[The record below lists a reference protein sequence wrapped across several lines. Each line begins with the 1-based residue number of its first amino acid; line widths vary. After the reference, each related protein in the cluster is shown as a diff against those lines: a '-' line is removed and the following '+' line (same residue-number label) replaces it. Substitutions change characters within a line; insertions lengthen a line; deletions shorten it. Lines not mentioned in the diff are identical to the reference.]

1 MTTDTGDAV
10 TVDAGTVNDSQ
21 FDVVTRLLE
30 PEVLA
35 DPGPFYAWLRDHL
48 PVHQHPRGFYVLSR
62 YRDTRWMFETPLLR
76 GPELADYGKRYP
88 HLARHRSVQR
98 LLRNVANTNPPDHT
112 RLRRLLSRGFTSKR
126 VQALRAMVERSC
138 DRVLYTVEQP
148 LRDGECVDI
157 HSAVVMP
164 FSLRVIADMLG
175 VPAADSPEL
184 MPLVVRAL
192 HSANP
197 AATDATLADADVASA
212 QMERYFEE
220 MVAQRRAAPRDDLV
234 SVLTGV
240 HDDDPD
246 QFSDDELIT
255 AIWGL
260 WAAGFETSGS
270 AIENALVTLLRH
282 PDQAHWLHAGQP
294 SLRAFIEEVHRYAAP
309 NLLTGITRIATED
322 LRVGDVDIPAGSD
335 VRALPGC
342 ANRDPDGF
350 ERPEQFDPSRTDA
363 GNLLTF
369 GHGIHYCIGA
379 NLGRLEMEVMLRRL
393 HGRFPDLVFAA
404 PPVYRRS
411 LPLRLTEHFP
421 VALAGQG

>member
-1 MTTDTGDAV
+1 MVTD
-10 TVDAGTVNDSQ
+10 TVNDSQ
-21 FDVVTRLLE
+21 FDVVERLLE

-35 DPGPFYAWLRDHL
+35 DPGPFYAWLRDNL
-48 PVHQHPRGFYVLSR
+48 PVHRHPRGFYVLSR

-88 HLARHRSVQR
+88 RLAQYRSVQR
-98 LLRNVANTNPPDHT
+98 MLRVVSNSNPPDHT

-126 VQALRAMVERSC
+126 VEALRAMVERAC
-138 DRVLYTVEQP
+138 DRVLDTAERP
-148 LRDGECVDI
+148 LRDGEVVDI
-157 HSAVVMP
+157 HSAVVTP
-164 FSLRVIADMLG
+164 FSLQVVAGMLG

-192 HSANP
+192 HCANP
-197 AATDATLADADVASA
+197 AATDAMLADADVANA
-212 QMERYFEE
+212 QLERYFEE
-220 MVAQRRAAPRDDLV
+220 LIAERRATPRDDLV

-240 HDDDPD
+240 HDGDPD
-246 QFSDDELIT
+246 QLSDDELIT
-255 AIWGL
+255 AIWAL

-270 AIENALVTLLRH
+270 AIENAIVTLLRH
-282 PDQAHWLHAGQP
+282 PDQARWLHAGRP
-294 SLRAFIEEVHRYAAP
+294 SLRAFIEEAHRYAAP
-309 NLLTGITRIATED
+309 NLLTGITRIAAED
-322 LRVGDVDIPAGSD
+322 LRVGGVDIPAGSD

-342 ANRDPDGF
+342 SNRDPDAF

-379 NLGRLEMEVMLRRL
+379 NLARLEMEVMLRRL

-421 VALAGQG
+421 VALAGKR